1 MAPSRGDAVL
11 QWSGWHRPWAPKET
25 AGPYTWLGGGR
36 NWEEGE
42 GLAWVPEPYPEKP
55 SSLSDPEGPLRPDR
69 WTEGGQAGESSQRK
83 PKVRTL

>member
-42 GLAWVPEPYPEKP
+42 GLAWVPEP
-55 SSLSDPEGPLRPDR
+55 
-69 WTEGGQAGESSQRK
+69 
-83 PKVRTL
+83 